1 MVKLRFSEKATKNWW
16 NLTLS
21 FNISFVTFSE
31 YTYELYSTT
40 IGNKIVIQN
49 QNLNYMTIDRYFLTA
64 QYFST
69 QLSRLL
75 CCHEPI
81 SITSSSN
88 DFQIGSEK
96 CDMPGNKIWRLH
108 LLHTYLLTYLLLISR
123 WVMIQ
128 RVRFVR
134 SRPKTKRLHTYLISF
149 LYALYIDWCTYV
161 A

>member
-1 MVKLRFSEKATKNWW
+1 MWPSQ
-16 NLTLS
+16 
-21 FNISFVTFSE
+21 NI
-31 YTYELYSTT
+31 YELYSSTN
-40 IGNKIVIQN
+40 GNKIVIQN
-49 QNLNYMTIDRYFLTA
+49 WNLNYMTINRYFLTA

-96 CDMPGNKIWRLH
+96 CDMPGNRIWRLH
-108 LLHTYLLTYLLLISR
+108 LLHNYLLTYLLATLISR
-123 WVMIQ
+123 WIMIQ

-149 LYALYIDWCTYV
+149 LYALNIDWCTYV
-161 A
+161 V

>member
-1 MVKLRFSEKATKNWW
+1 MIYFYSKRFRFAP
-16 NLTLS
+16 S
-21 FNISFVTFSE
+21 FNYI
-31 YTYELYSTT
+31 T
-40 IGNKIVIQN
+40 INI
-49 QNLNYMTIDRYFLTA
+49 YFLTA

-108 LLHTYLLTYLLLISR
+108 LLHTYLLTYLLHTLISR

-134 SRPKTKRLHTYLISF
+134 SRPKTKRLHTYISDF
-149 LYALYIDWCTYV
+149 IFVCIVHWLMYLCSIIIKSPWHFDLR
-161 A
+161 